1 MDYIMLMEYELRST
15 EEFDTWVSKLR
26 DPKAKAAV
34 VIRLARVRVGNFG
47 DSKGVG
53 GGVSELRIDTGK
65 GYRVYFTVRG
75 QKVIF
80 LLTGGNK
87 KTQPKD
93 IQRAREMAKELK

>member
-1 MDYIMLMEYELRST
+1 MLMEYELRST

-34 VIRLARVRVGNFG
+34 VNRLARVRVGNFG

-53 GGVSELRIDTGK
+53 GGVSELRSDTGK
-65 GYRVYFTVRG
+65 GCRVYFTVRG